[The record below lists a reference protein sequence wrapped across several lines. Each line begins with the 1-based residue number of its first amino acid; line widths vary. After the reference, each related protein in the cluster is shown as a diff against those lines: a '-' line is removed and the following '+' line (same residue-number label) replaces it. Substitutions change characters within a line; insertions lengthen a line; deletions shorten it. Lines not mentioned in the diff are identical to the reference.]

1 MYSKVIA
8 TLEEASDTRN
18 EQGMINIEKL
28 RALWRV
34 SILKY
39 VQSSKNSHKTDAYA
53 PEMAPTK
60 PKHKVAHIQKK
71 QVQPHLCV
79 LDTLQTTTV

>member
-34 SILKY
+34 SILNTFNLAKI
-39 VQSSKNSHKTDAYA
+39 H
-53 PEMAPTK
+53 TK
-60 PKHKVAHIQKK
+60 QMHM
-71 QVQPHLCV
+71 HLKWHRRN
-79 LDTLQTTTV
+79 QNIK